1 MSSASYLPSSGLS
14 QRDGLFSAL
23 PILFQLQSTI
33 ISHLEYCSGL
43 QANVCIFIDPSDLFS
58 MQQAE
63 QALKHI
69 GVVLSTWS
77 RYTPLQPSTRI
88 KSKLGFTAPLLI
100 FPTSSCSTAHL
111 PSMSLPH
118 WLSVLPT
125 MSQASSFPRTFLHAV
140 SLAWMEPFYSDPLP
154 VLSSM
159 RVTSLRMI
167 FPDPHPH
174 SRLG

>member
-1 MSSASYLPSSGLS
+1 MDSSQLSPSCSSSSPPSSRIS
-14 QRDGLFSAL
+14 NIAVASRPTSAFL
-23 PILFQLQSTI
+23 LIPL
-33 ISHLEYCSGL
+33 
-43 QANVCIFIDPSDLFS
+43 DLFS

-77 RYTPLQPSTRI
+77 RSTPLQPSVTTRI

-111 PSMSLPH
+111 PSMPLPH